1 MTSWVCN
8 ECGCDVAEYG
18 VCRCFDDEM
27 EFFCA
32 ECAKE
37 HHDVELKVK
46 KQVVDYEAV
55 EKAIN
60 KLLNKGKEQ

>member
-1 MTSWVCN
+1 MTSWVCC
-8 ECGCDVAEYG
+8 ECGRDVEEYG
-18 VCRCFDDEM
+18 VCRSFDDEM
-27 EFFCA
+27 ECFCQ

-37 HHDVELKVK
+37 HHDVDLTVK